1 MASIN
6 RRDYTTA
13 IPLLE
18 QMVKALRGDTER
30 IKQTIDE
37 TSGQKMY
44 SVDITASQGNML
56 RGGIVSTT
64 LIARLSSWGNDITA
78 DVDKNAFIWT
88 RNSGDDVADED
99 WNTEHATGEKYIEV
113 TAEDVVTQATFFCTV
128 STPEGIEA
136 SEQITVTNYAAQEN
150 AQASIEQIGNSIS
163 DLQQNTNAMQGEIDG
178 LTDRANQ
185 TVQDVGDIRAQ
196 FVGLES
202 TVNSID
208 KNKASLE
215 DLASVESK
223 FDAVFEK
230 TAEGLL
236 IKGVDDFQQEAVIR
250 LLLTYDRL
258 AFQENGVT
266 VAYISNENL
275 NIENAIIRNRLTVG
289 NHEITTDGDSFELVY
304 VGGDS

>member
-1 MASIN
+1 
-6 RRDYTTA
+6 
-13 IPLLE
+13 
-18 QMVKALRGDTER
+18 
-30 IKQTIDE
+30 
-37 TSGQKMY
+37 
-44 SVDITASQGNML
+44 
-56 RGGIVSTT
+56 
-64 LIARLSSWGNDITA
+64 
-78 DVDKNAFIWT
+78 
-88 RNSGDDVADED
+88 
-99 WNTEHATGEKYIEV
+99 
-113 TAEDVVTQATFFCTV
+113 
-128 STPEGIEA
+128 
-136 SEQITVTNYAAQEN
+136 
-150 AQASIEQIGNSIS
+150 
-163 DLQQNTNAMQGEIDG
+163 MQGEIDD
-178 LTDRANQ
+178 LTDRTNQ

-202 TVNSID
+202 TVDSID
-208 KNKASLE
+208 KNKASLQ

-223 FDAVFEK
+223 FDAVFER

-236 IKGVDDFQQEAVIR
+236 IKGIDDFQQEAVIR